1 MSFAPEKTFSS
12 FINSDHKQ
20 HLNLIPSAWAVIDND
35 RRDFSK
41 NTEPLGLATLLNKII
56 LTCETNPELL
66 SYPVKLLDEKN
77 EYIKANVRL
86 LCEHAPDPQ
95 IKDFKNDLAE
105 QYEENKR
112 EEIRKKS
119 KKGES
124 RKFRLSDAV
133 YDEIDQ
139 IKETDIRTRIFEKP
153 GAYLKVLLEEYAK
166 LPASERERIYFY
178 EMFKTLQE
186 IIKNRQTCTLCVAPY
201 DNSFLVKPYE
211 ITADALL
218 THLYLSG
225 YSTADP
231 TNHPYDFKSASFR
244 ISRISKKPKVSENL
258 EDLLT
263 PEEIRKLERQLEQQ
277 LEAKLETNLETKLK
291 TKLEMDIK
299 KKGIAFLSSDFTTA
313 KVKFTKKGL
322 WKLQSQSY
330 LRPIAIEKE
339 SELVYLIKATEL
351 QLEAYFLKF
360 GKDVEILEPAKLRK
374 GFARHYKNAA
384 KRYYTD
390 KNSK

>member
-1 MSFAPEKTFSS
+1 MSFEPDKTFSS

-66 SYPVKLLDEKN
+66 PYPVKLLDEKN

-105 QYEENKR
+105 QYEKNKR

-178 EMFKTLQE
+178 ECCETLQE
-186 IIKNRQTCTLCVAPY
+186 IIKNEQICTLCKAPKNKSY
-201 DNSFLVKPYE
+201 LVKPYE
-211 ITADALL
+211 ITADTFL
-218 THLYLSG
+218 THLYLSC
-225 YSTADP
+225 YFAVDS
-231 TNHPYDFKSASFR
+231 TNHPDAFKPTFRPVSFR
-244 ISRISKKPKVSENL
+244 ISRISKKPKVSENV
-258 EDLLT
+258 EVLLA
-263 PEEIRKLERQLEQQ
+263 PEEIKQW
-277 LEAKLETNLETKLK
+277 ETDIET
-291 TKLEMDIK
+291 DIK
-299 KKGIAFLSSDFTTA
+299 KKGIAFLSSNFTTA
-313 KVKFTKKGL
+313 KVKFTEKGL

-384 KRYYTD
+384 KRYSTD
-390 KNSK
+390 KSSK

>member
-1 MSFAPEKTFSS
+1 MSFEPDKTFSS

-66 SYPVKLLDEKN
+66 PYPVKLLDEKN

-86 LCEHAPDPQ
+86 LCEHALDPQ
-95 IKDFKNDLAE
+95 IKDLKNNLAE
-105 QYEENKR
+105 QYEKNKR

-178 EMFKTLQE
+178 EMFETLQE
-186 IIKNRQTCTLCVAPY
+186 IIKNRQTCTLCVAPS

-211 ITADALL
+211 ITADTLL

-225 YSTADP
+225 YSAANP
-231 TNHPYDFKSASFR
+231 TNHPYDFKPASFR
-244 ISRISKKPKVSENL
+244 ISRISKKPKVSENF

-263 PEEIRKLERQLEQQ
+263 PEEIRELEKQLET
-277 LEAKLETNLETKLK
+277 KLETNFETKLK
-291 TKLEMDIK
+291 RHLEAKIK
-299 KKGIAFLSSDFTTA
+299 ERGIAFLLSESTTA
-313 KVKFTKKGL
+313 KVKFTENGL

-330 LRPIAIEKE
+330 LRPVSIEKE

-360 GKDVEILEPAKLRK
+360 GKDVEILEPAKLRER
-374 GFARHYKNAA
+374 FARHYQDAA
-384 KRYYTD
+384 ALYSCDTELLT
-390 KNSK
+390 

>member
-1 MSFAPEKTFSS
+1 MSFEPDKTFSS

-66 SYPVKLLDEKN
+66 PYPVKLLDEKN

-86 LCEHAPDPQ
+86 LCEHALDPQ

-105 QYEENKR
+105 QYEKNKR
-112 EEIRKKS
+112 EEIREKS

-186 IIKNRQTCTLCVAPY
+186 IINNKQACTLCMAPN
-201 DNSFLVKPYE
+201 NSSYLVKPYE
-211 ITADALL
+211 ITADTIL

-225 YSTADP
+225 YSAADP
-231 TNHPYDFKSASFR
+231 TNHPYDFKPAPFR
-244 ISRISKKPKVSENL
+244 ISRISKKPKVSENV
-258 EDLLT
+258 EEPLT
-263 PEEIRKLERQLEQQ
+263 PEEIRQLE
-277 LEAKLETNLETKLK
+277 K
-291 TKLEMDIK
+291 DIK
-299 KKGIAFLSSDFTTA
+299 EKGIAFLLSDFTTA
-313 KVKFTKKGL
+313 KVKFTKNGL

-330 LRPIAIEKE
+330 LRPVSIEKE

-360 GKDVEILEPAKLRK
+360 GKDVEILEPANLRDR
-374 GFARHYKNAA
+374 FARHYQDAA
-384 KRYYTD
+384 ALYSCDTELLT
-390 KNSK
+390 